1 MDEVLSLIPKYD
13 KNRTE
18 YYLSKNGDF
27 FYDADPSSFFLP
39 AGIYSQLG
47 QTRGG
52 EMLEVPLLSFPCL
65 DHNKIVR

>member
-1 MDEVLSLIPKYD
+1 MDEVVSLIPKFD

-18 YYLSKNGDF
+18 YYLSKNGEN

-47 QTRGG
+47 AKQSG
-52 EMLEVPLLSFPCL
+52 ELLEVPLLSFPCL
-65 DHNKIVR
+65 DHNKIVC